1 MAMDLLDGLERD
13 LAREKISVVEFAESD
28 EYCGKDLFPRQ
39 RILLK
44 LMFLEELEGWE
55 EDVLDE
61 WIAGGRRT
69 GEIMISPNIREKT
82 QYLRERGFEHFQEVD
97 LIGGRRSSKGF
108 ITGIAT
114 AKVMWDTLQLQDPG
128 RHFGVDAKKE
138 IYFACV
144 AASEDQAKQYQ
155 FADLI
160 NTVEGCQA
168 FKPYWVR
175 GLETEFRVATPA
187 DIRNVSAQQATR
199 KSSKDQRDIARLR
212 GRAFAANAGTIRGL
226 AGMVIIFDEMAHM
239 LETLEGKA
247 SASQVYSAATPSL
260 DQFGKATMI
269 FCNSSPY
276 SKVGKFYERY
286 VEAMT
291 PFDPELPVGNFEQ
304 EDEEFDDNAGDKRTG
319 PMNGNPYVMA
329 FQFPS
334 WAMTDKYREEFR
346 KHPSK
351 YREAYIPPK
360 AFTLSPDWDP
370 QEVDDEGFERYTEDD
385 KLQISKMRA
394 QEASNPDTFKVER
407 RGKFAEVE
415 DAYLKPEMVDRM
427 FAGAPDGYDKDGK
440 LILNPIFSNYGTG
453 VRAFYD
459 YVAHL
464 DPSSTT
470 AGFGFA
476 MGHVEKFEHKDG
488 VIRDHVIF
496 DIIKRWEPKDFEGG
510 AIDWE
515 IVHREVMGY
524 IELFL
529 PVSISFDQYQ
539 SDAPIQAL
547 RREMQANNFN
557 TTIEL
562 KRRTNESNWKQA
574 EAFKT
579 ALYQGLVHAPHD
591 EIDNQWSALELKFLI
606 KKATGGKNPRVD
618 RQEVGPVQT
627 KDMADCI
634 MEVTEKL
641 IGNIVMRS
649 MREELS
655 KNFMAPGAMGGY
667 SIPGTTQGTSMHPE
681 LAAYYQ
687 SISRKGEMSIE
698 PAQRRPASMPRGAI
712 GSRVRGISRGKRR

>member
-1 MAMDLLDGLERD
+1 MDDLLDGIERD
-13 LAREKISVVEFAESD
+13 LAQEKISVVEFAESD
-28 EYCGKDLFPRQ
+28 SFCGKDLFPRQ
-39 RILLK
+39 RVLLK

-55 EDVLDE
+55 EDILNE
-61 WIAGGRRT
+61 WIKGGSRT
-69 GEIMISPNIREKT
+69 GEIMISPNVREKIDF
-82 QYLRERGFEHFQEVD
+82 LRERNYSHFREVC

-108 ITGIAT
+108 ITAIAA

-128 RHFGVDAKKE
+128 RHYGVDPKKE
-138 IYFACV
+138 IYFSCV

-187 DIRNVSAQQATR
+187 DLRAIGNQPQNR
-199 KSSKDQRDIARLR
+199 KSSKSQRDIARLR
-212 GRAFAANAGTIRGL
+212 GKALAANAGTIRGS
-226 AGMVIIFDEMAHM
+226 ASMVIVFDEMAHM
-239 LETLEGKA
+239 IETLEGKA
-247 SASQVYSAATPSL
+247 SASQVYAAAKPSL
-260 DQFGKATMI
+260 DQFGRGAMI

-276 SKVGKFYERY
+276 SKIGKFYDRY
-286 VEAMT
+286 VESMRL
-291 PFDPELPVGNFEQ
+291 FDPEKPIGMDVIDSDDELTQEQ
-304 EDEEFDDNAGDKRTG
+304 VQEL
-319 PMNGNPYVMA
+319 NGNPYLLA

-334 WAMTDKYREEFR
+334 WAMTENYREEFR

-351 YREAYIPPK
+351 FREPYMPPK
-360 AFTLSPDWDP
+360 AFTVSPNWNP
-370 QEVDDEGFERYTEDD
+370 MAKDDAGFDRFTEEDREGI
-385 KLQISKMRA
+385 QNMRA
-394 QEASNPDTFKVER
+394 EEASNPDTFKVER
-407 RGKFAEVE
+407 RSKFAEVE

-427 FAGAPDGYDKDGK
+427 FSGAPIGYDEEGRI
-440 LILNPIFSNYGTG
+440 ILEPLYSNYGDRSH
-453 VRAFYD
+453 VFYD

-476 MGHVEKFEHKDG
+476 LGHVEKFEHKDG

-496 DIIKRWEPKDFEGG
+496 DIIKRWEPKNFEGG

-515 IVHREVMGY
+515 IVHNEVLGY
-524 IELFL
+524 IDLFR

-547 RREMQANNFN
+547 RKEMQKRNYS
-557 TTIEL
+557 TQIEL
-562 KRRTNESNWKQA
+562 KRRTNESNYKQA

-579 ALYQGLVHAPHD
+579 ALYQGFVHAPHD
-591 EIDNQWSALELKFLI
+591 ELGNQWSSLELKFLV
-606 KKATGGKNPRVD
+606 KKATSGKNPRVD
-618 RQEVGPVQT
+618 KQDVGPVQT

-655 KNFMAPGAMGGY
+655 KNMLAPGALGGY
-667 SIPGTTQGTSMHPE
+667 TIPGTTQGTAMHPE
-681 LAAYYQ
+681 LQAYYQ
-687 SISRKGEMSIE
+687 GIARKGEQALE
-698 PAQRRPASMPRGAI
+698 PFRAGGRSMPRGVV
-712 GSRVRGISRGKRR
+712 GSRIRGINRGRR

>member
-1 MAMDLLDGLERD
+1 MDLLDGIERD
-13 LAREKISVVEFAESD
+13 LAQEKISVVEFAESD

-39 RILLK
+39 RVLLK
-44 LMFLEELEGWE
+44 VMFLEELEGYE
-55 EDVLDE
+55 EDILDE
-61 WIAGGRRT
+61 WIKGGRRT
-69 GEIMISPNIREKT
+69 GEIMISPDIRERT
-82 QYLRERGFEHFQEVD
+82 QYLRDRGFEHFQEVD

-108 ITGIAT
+108 ITAIAS

-138 IYFACV
+138 IYFSCV

-160 NTVEGCQA
+160 NTVEGCHA

-187 DIRNVSAQQATR
+187 DLRNIQAQAQVR
-199 KSSKDQRDIARLR
+199 KNSKSQRDIARLR
-212 GRAFAANAGTIRGL
+212 GKALAANAGTVRGS
-226 AGMVIIFDEMAHM
+226 ASMVIVFDEMAHM
-239 LETLEGKA
+239 IETLEGKA
-247 SASQVYSAATPSL
+247 SASQVYAAATPSL
-260 DQFGKATMI
+260 DQFGKAAMI

-291 PFDPELPVGNFEQ
+291 PFDPDKPVGLIEVS
-304 EDEEFDDNAGDKRTG
+304 EETG
-319 PMNGNPYVMA
+319 EIQPAENGNPYVMG

-346 KHPSK
+346 KYPSK
-351 YREAYIPPK
+351 YRESYIPPK
-360 AFTLSPDWDP
+360 AFTVSPDWDP
-370 QEVDDEGFERYTEDD
+370 EELDDEGFPRYAEDD

-394 QEASNPDTFKVER
+394 QESSNPDTFKVER

-427 FAGAPDGYDKDGK
+427 FAGGPEGYDEDGK
-440 LILNPIFSNYGTG
+440 LILHPIYSNYGQG
-453 VRAFYD
+453 VRSFYD

-476 MGHVEKFEHKDG
+476 MGHVEKFKHKDG
-488 VIRDHVIF
+488 VIRDHVVF

-515 IVHREVMGY
+515 IVHNEVMGY
-524 IELFL
+524 VELFR
-529 PVSISFDQYQ
+529 PVSVSFDQYQ

-547 RREMQANNFN
+547 RKEMTAGNYT

-591 EIDNQWSALELKFLI
+591 DLDNQWSALELKFLI

-655 KNFMAPGAMGGY
+655 KNVMAPGALGGY
-667 SIPGTTQGTSMHPE
+667 TIPGTTQGTSMHPE
-681 LAAYYQ
+681 LQAYYQ
-687 SISRKGEMSIE
+687 SISRKGEMAIE
-698 PAQRRPASMPRGAI
+698 PHRSRRGAMPRGVMG
-712 GSRVRGISRGKRR
+712 GSVRGISRGKRRY

>member
-1 MAMDLLDGLERD
+1 MDDLLDGIERD
-13 LAREKISVVEFAESD
+13 LAQEKISVVEFAESD
-28 EYCGKDLFPRQ
+28 EYCGKDLYPRQ
-39 RILLK
+39 RVLLK

-55 EDVLDE
+55 ENILDE

-82 QYLRERGFEHFQEVD
+82 QYLRDRNFDHFQEVC

-108 ITGIAT
+108 ITAIAA
-114 AKVMWDTLQLQDPG
+114 AKIMWDTLQLQDPG
-128 RHFGVDAKKE
+128 HHFGVDKKKE

-160 NTVEGCQA
+160 NTVEGCAA

-187 DIRNVSAQQATR
+187 DLRAIGNQQQVR
-199 KSSKDQRDIARLR
+199 KSSKSQRDIARLR
-212 GRAFAANAGTIRGL
+212 GKAFASNAGTIRGL
-226 AGMVIIFDEMAHM
+226 AGMVIVFDEMAHM
-239 LETLEGKA
+239 IETLEGKA
-247 SASQVYSAATPSL
+247 SASQVYAAATPSL
-260 DQFGKATMI
+260 DQFGKAAMI

-276 SKVGKFYERY
+276 SKVGKFYDRY

-291 PFDPELPVGNFEQ
+291 PFDPSMPVGDFSVDEGEEQ
-304 EDEEFDDNAGDKRTG
+304 QAK
-319 PMNGNPYVMA
+319 NGNPFVMG
-329 FQFPS
+329 FQYPS

-346 KHPSK
+346 KHPSH
-351 YREAYIPPK
+351 YREEYMPPK
-360 AFTLSPDWDP
+360 AFMASPNWDP
-370 QEVDDEGFERYTEDD
+370 EEVDDEGFPRYVEDD
-385 KLQISKMRA
+385 KLQISKMRSY
-394 QEASNPDTFKVER
+394 EASNPDTFKVER

-427 FAGAPDGYDKDGK
+427 FAGAPNGYDGDNI
-440 LILNPIFSNYGTG
+440 ILETLYSNYGDKAR
-453 VRAFYD
+453 VFYD

-488 VIRDHVIF
+488 VVRDHVIF
-496 DIIKRWEPKDFEGG
+496 DIIKRWEPQHFEGG

-515 IVHREVMGY
+515 IVHNEVMGY
-524 IELFL
+524 IEIFR
-529 PVSISFDQYQ
+529 PVNVSFDQYQ

-547 RREMQANNFN
+547 RKEMQARNIT

-579 ALYQGLVHAPHD
+579 ALYQGFVHAPHD
-591 EIDNQWSALELKFLI
+591 ELGNQWSALELKFLV

-634 MEVTEKL
+634 MEVVEKL

-655 KNFMAPGAMGGY
+655 KNFMAPGALGGY
-667 SIPGTTQGTSMHPE
+667 TIPGTTQGTSMHPE

-687 SISRKGEMSIE
+687 SISRKGEQALE
-698 PAQRRPASMPRGAI
+698 PHRTRSGSMPRGVV
-712 GSRVRGISRGKRR
+712 GSRVRGISRGRRK

>member
-1 MAMDLLDGLERD
+1 MDLLDGIERD
-13 LAREKISVVEFAESD
+13 LAQEKISVVEFAESD
-28 EYCGKDLFPRQ
+28 DFCGKDLYPRQ
-39 RILLK
+39 RVLLK

-55 EDVLDE
+55 EDILDE
-61 WIAGGRRT
+61 WIAGGNRT
-69 GEIMISPNIREKT
+69 GEIMVSPNIREKT
-82 QYLRERGFEHFQEVD
+82 QYLRERNYDHFQEVC

-128 RHFGVDAKKE
+128 AHFDVDKKKE

-160 NTVEGCQA
+160 NTVEGCRA
-168 FKPYWVR
+168 FRDYWVR

-187 DIRNVSAQQATR
+187 DLRAVGNQVHSR
-199 KSSKDQRDIARLR
+199 SSKSQRDIARLR
-212 GRAFAANAGTIRGL
+212 GKAFAANAGTIRGL

-239 LETLEGKA
+239 IETLEGKA
-247 SASQVYSAATPSL
+247 SASQVYAAATPSL
-260 DQFGKATMI
+260 DQFGKAAMI

-276 SKVGKFYERY
+276 SKIGKFYNRY
-286 VEAMT
+286 VEAMF
-291 PFDPELPVGNFEQ
+291 PFDPEKPVGNFEQ
-304 EDEEFDDNAGDKRTG
+304 ADPDDPLEEVAVE
-319 PMNGNPYVMA
+319 NGNPMLMG

-334 WAMTDKYREEFR
+334 WGMTDRYREEFR

-351 YREAYIPPK
+351 YRESYIPGK
-360 AFTLSPDWDP
+360 AFTCSPDWDP
-370 QEVDDEGFERYTEDD
+370 DEVDGEGFERYSEDD
-385 KLQISKMRA
+385 KIQIAKMRA

-407 RGKFAEVE
+407 RGRFAEVE
-415 DAYLKPEMVDRM
+415 DAYLKPENVDRM
-427 FAGAPDGYDKDGK
+427 FAGAPTGYDDEGRQ
-440 LILNPIFSNYGTG
+440 ILEPLYSNYGQG
-453 VRAFYD
+453 ARAFYE
-459 YVAHL
+459 YTAHL

-476 MGHVEKFEHKDG
+476 LGHVEKFEHKDG
-488 VIRDHVIF
+488 VVRDHVVF
-496 DIIKRWEPKDFEGG
+496 DIIKRWEPKYFEGG

-515 IVHREVMGY
+515 IVHNEVMGY
-524 IELFL
+524 IDIFR
-529 PVSISFDQYQ
+529 PVHVSFDQYQ

-547 RREMQANNFN
+547 QKEVRARNIS
-557 TTIEL
+557 TIIEL

-591 EIDNQWSALELKFLI
+591 ELGNQWSALELKFLV
-606 KKATGGKNPRVD
+606 KKSTQGKNPKVD
-618 RQEVGPVQT
+618 KQDVGPVQT

-634 MEVTEKL
+634 MEVTERL

-655 KNFMAPGAMGGY
+655 RNMFAPGALGGY
-667 SIPGTTQGTSMHPE
+667 TIPGTTQGTAMHPE

-687 SISRKGEMSIE
+687 NIHRKGEQALE
-698 PAQRRPASMPRGAI
+698 PFTSRSPSMPRGVV
-712 GSRVRGISRGKRR
+712 GSRIRGINRGRRK

>member
-1 MAMDLLDGLERD
+1 MDLLDGIERD
-13 LAREKISVVEFAESD
+13 LAQEKISIVEFAESD
-28 EYCGKDLFPRQ
+28 EYCGKDLYPRQ
-39 RILLK
+39 RVLLK

-55 EDVLDE
+55 EDILDE
-61 WIAGGRRT
+61 WIAGGQRT
-69 GEIMISPNIREKT
+69 GEIMISPNVREKIA
-82 QYLRERGFEHFQEVD
+82 YLRRHGYDHFQEVC

-108 ITGIAT
+108 ITAIAS

-128 RHFGVDAKKE
+128 AHFSVDKKKE

-160 NTVEGCQA
+160 NTIEGCQA
-168 FKPYWVR
+168 FRPYYVR

-187 DIRNVSAQQATR
+187 DLRAVQNMAQIRKNS
-199 KSSKDQRDIARLR
+199 KSQRDVARLR
-212 GRAFAANAGTIRGL
+212 GKAFAANAGTLRGL
-226 AGMVIIFDEMAHM
+226 AGMVFVFDEMAHM
-239 LETLEGKA
+239 LETVEGKA
-247 SASQVYSAATPSL
+247 SASQVYAAATPSL

-276 SKVGKFYERY
+276 SKVGKFYDRY
-286 VEAMT
+286 VEAMF
-291 PFDPELPVGNFEQ
+291 PYDPELPIGNFVRA
-304 EDEEFDDNAGDKRTG
+304 DDDDPLEKIEVD
-319 PMNGNPYVMA
+319 NGNPLVMG

-334 WAMTDKYREEFR
+334 WAMMQNYREEFR

-351 YREAYIPPK
+351 FREEYIPSK
-360 AFTLSPDWDP
+360 AITVSPDWDP
-370 QEVDDEGFERYTEDD
+370 DAVDDEGHPRFTEDD
-385 KLQISKMRA
+385 KIQIAKMRA

-427 FAGAPDGYDKDGK
+427 FAGGPEGYDEKGN
-440 LILNPIFSNYGTG
+440 LILNPLFSNYGTG

-476 MGHVEKFEHKDG
+476 LGHVEKFEHKDG
-488 VIRDHVIF
+488 KIRDHVIF
-496 DIIKRWEPKDFEGG
+496 DIIKRWEPKEFENG

-515 IVHREVMGY
+515 IVHNEVMGY
-524 IELFL
+524 IELFR
-529 PVSISFDQYQ
+529 PVNISFDQYQ

-547 RREMQANNFN
+547 QKEVRARNISTM
-557 TTIEL
+557 IEL

-591 EIDNQWSALELKFLI
+591 ELGNQWSALELKFLV

-618 RQEVGPVQT
+618 KQDVGPVQT

-634 MEVTEKL
+634 MEVVEKL

-649 MREELS
+649 VREQLTEAS
-655 KNFMAPGAMGGY
+655 FAPGALGGY
-667 SIPGTTQGTSMHPE
+667 NIPGTTQGVKMHPE

-687 SISRKGEMSIE
+687 SISRKGEMAIE
-698 PAQRRPASMPRGAI
+698 PYAARPRGMPRGVV
-712 GSRVRGISRGKRR
+712 GSRVRGISRSRRR

>member
-1 MAMDLLDGLERD
+1 MDLLDSIERD
-13 LAREKISVVEFAESD
+13 LAQEKISIVEFAESD
-28 EYCGKDLFPRQ
+28 EYCGKNLFPRQ

-44 LMFLEELEGWE
+44 LMFLEELEPWE
-55 EDVLDE
+55 EGILDQ
-61 WIAGGRRT
+61 WIKGGSRT
-69 GEIMISPNIREKT
+69 GEIMISPNIREKIDF
-82 QYLRERGFEHFQEVD
+82 LREHNYDHFREVC

-108 ITGIAT
+108 ITAIA
-114 AKVMWDTLQLQDPG
+114 AAYVMWNTLQLQDPG

-138 IYFACV
+138 IYFSCV

-168 FKPYWVR
+168 FRPFWVR

-187 DIRNVSAQQATR
+187 DLRSLQAQAQMR
-199 KSSKDQRDIARLR
+199 KNSKTQRDIARLR
-212 GRAFAANAGTIRGL
+212 GKALAANAGTIRGS
-226 AGMVIIFDEMAHM
+226 ASMVIIFDEMAHM
-239 LETLEGKA
+239 IETLEGKA
-247 SASQVYSAATPSL
+247 SASQVYGAAKPSL
-260 DQFGKATMI
+260 DQFGRAAMV

-276 SKVGKFYERY
+276 SKVGKLYERY
-286 VEAMT
+286 VEAMRL
-291 PFDPELPVGNFEQ
+291 FDPDKPVGITEIDSDSDEMTKEQ
-304 EDEEFDDNAGDKRTG
+304 RQNL
-319 PMNGNPYVMA
+319 NGNPYVMA

-334 WAMTDKYREEFR
+334 WAMTENYREEFR
-346 KHPSK
+346 QHPSE
-351 YREAYIPPK
+351 YRDAYTPPK
-360 AFTLSPDWDP
+360 AFTVSPDWQP
-370 QEVDDEGFERYTEDD
+370 MAVDDDGEPRFSEED
-385 KLQISKMRA
+385 KEQIQAMRA
-394 QEASNPDTFKVER
+394 EEASNPDTFKVER

-415 DAYLKPEMVDRM
+415 DAYLNPEMVDRM
-427 FAGAPDGYDKDGK
+427 FAGAPINYDDEGRIV
-440 LILNPIFSNYGTG
+440 LEPVYSNYGHG

-476 MGHVEKFEHKDG
+476 LGHVEQFEHKDG
-488 VIRDHVIF
+488 VVRDHVIF
-496 DIIKRWEPKDFEGG
+496 DIIKRWEPHTFEGG

-515 IVHREVMGY
+515 IVHNEVMGY
-524 IELFL
+524 IELFR

-547 RREMQANNFN
+547 RREMSANNYS
-557 TTIEL
+557 TMIEL

-591 EIDNQWSALELKFLI
+591 ELGNQWSALELKFLV

-618 RQEVGPVQT
+618 KQDVGPVQT

-634 MEVTEKL
+634 MEVVEKL
-641 IGNIVMRS
+641 IGNIVMRN

-655 KNFMAPGAMGGY
+655 KNVLAPGALGGY
-667 SIPGTTQGTSMHPE
+667 TIPGTSQGTTMHPE
-681 LAAYYQ
+681 LQAYYQ
-687 SISRKGEMSIE
+687 NIARKGEMAIE
-698 PAQRRPASMPRGAI
+698 PHRTRPGALPRGVV
-712 GSRVRGISRGKRR
+712 GSRIRGISRDRRR

>member
-1 MAMDLLDGLERD
+1 VDLLDGIERD
-13 LAREKISVVEFAESD
+13 LAQEKISVVEFAESD

-39 RILLK
+39 RVLLK
-44 LMFLEELEGWE
+44 VMFLEELEGWE
-55 EDVLDE
+55 EDILDE

-69 GEIMISPNIREKT
+69 GEIMISPDIRERT
-82 QYLRERGFEHFQEVD
+82 QYLRERGFDHFQEVD

-108 ITGIAT
+108 ITAIAS

-128 RHFGVDAKKE
+128 RHFGVDPKKE
-138 IYFACV
+138 IYFSCV

-160 NTVEGCQA
+160 NTVEGCHA

-187 DIRNVSAQQATR
+187 DLRSIGNQVNSR
-199 KSSKDQRDIARLR
+199 SSKSQRDIARLR
-212 GRAFAANAGTIRGL
+212 GKALAANAGTVRGS
-226 AGMVIIFDEMAHM
+226 ASMVIVFDEMAHM
-239 LETLEGKA
+239 IETLEGKA
-247 SASQVYSAATPSL
+247 SASQVYAAATPSL
-260 DQFGKATMI
+260 DQFGKAAMI

-286 VEAMT
+286 VEAMH
-291 PFDPELPVGNFEQ
+291 PFDPDLPVGNFEKD
-304 EDEEFDDNAGDKRTG
+304 EGDEESGAL
-319 PMNGNPYVMA
+319 NGNPYVMA

-334 WAMTDKYREEFR
+334 WALTDKYREEFR
-346 KHPSK
+346 KYPSK
-351 YREAYIPPK
+351 YREEYMPPK
-360 AFTLSPDWDP
+360 AYTVSPDWNP
-370 QEVDDEGFERYTEDD
+370 EELDDEGYPRFTEDD

-427 FAGAPDGYDKDGK
+427 FAGAPIGYNEEGK
-440 LILNPIFSNYGTG
+440 QILEPLFSNYGHG

-476 MGHVEKFEHKDG
+476 LGHVEQFKHKDG
-488 VIRDHVIF
+488 KVRDHVIF
-496 DIIKRWEPKDFEGG
+496 DIIKRWEPKEFENG

-515 IVHREVMGY
+515 IVHNEVMGY
-524 IELFL
+524 IELFR
-529 PVSISFDQYQ
+529 PVNISFDQYQ

-547 RREMQANNFN
+547 QKEIRANNYN
-557 TTIEL
+557 TIVEL

-591 EIDNQWSALELKFLI
+591 ELGNQWSSLELKFLV

-618 RQEVGPVQT
+618 KQDVGPVQT

-634 MEVTEKL
+634 MEVVEKL

-655 KNFMAPGAMGGY
+655 RNALAPGALGGY
-667 SIPGTTQGTSMHPE
+667 TIPGTTQGTSMHPE
-681 LAAYYQ
+681 LQAYYQ
-687 SISRKGEMSIE
+687 NIARKGEMAIE
-698 PAQRRPASMPRGAI
+698 PSTRNPRGMPRGAV
-712 GSRVRGISRGKRR
+712 GSRIRGISRGRRK

>member
-1 MAMDLLDGLERD
+1 MLDLLDSIERD
-13 LAREKISVVEFAESD
+13 LAQEKISVVEFAESD
-28 EYCGKDLFPRQ
+28 AYCGKDLFPRQ
-39 RILLK
+39 RVLLK

-55 EDVLDE
+55 EDILDE

-82 QYLRERGFEHFQEVD
+82 QYLRDRGFDHFQEVC

-108 ITGIAT
+108 MTAIAT

-128 RHFGVDAKKE
+128 RHFDVDKKKE

-160 NTVEGCQA
+160 NTVEGCAA
-168 FKPYWVR
+168 FRPYWVR

-187 DIRNVSAQQATR
+187 DLRNVSAQAQVR

-247 SASQVYSAATPSL
+247 SASQVYAAATPSL

-291 PFDPELPVGNFEQ
+291 PFDPELPVGNFER
-304 EDEEFDDNAGDKRTG
+304 EDDEEEAGAL
-319 PMNGNPYVMA
+319 NGNPHVMA

-351 YREAYIPPK
+351 YRESYIPNK
-360 AFTLSPDWDP
+360 AFTVSPDWDP
-370 QEVDDEGFERYTEDD
+370 DEVDDEGYDRHSEDD
-385 KLQISKMRA
+385 KLSISKMRS

-427 FAGAPDGYDKDGK
+427 FAGAPVDYDEEGRI
-440 LILNPIFSNYGTG
+440 ILQPLHSNYGQG

-459 YVAHL
+459 YHAHL

-476 MGHVEKFEHKDG
+476 LGHVEKFEHKDG
-488 VIRDHVIF
+488 KIRDHVIF
-496 DIIKRWEPKDFEGG
+496 DIVKRWEPKEFENG

-515 IVHREVMGY
+515 IVHNEVMGY
-524 IELFL
+524 IELFR
-529 PVSISFDQYQ
+529 PVTVSFDQYQ

-547 RREMQANNFN
+547 QKEVVKHNYGTQ
-557 TTIEL
+557 IIL

-579 ALYQGLVHAPHD
+579 ALYQGLVHGPHD
-591 EIDNQWSALELKFLI
+591 ELGNQWSALELKFLV

-618 RQEVGPVQT
+618 KQDVGPVQT

-634 MEVTEKL
+634 MEVVERL
-641 IGNIVMRS
+641 IGNIIARN

-655 KNFMAPGAMGGY
+655 AASFAPGALGGY
-667 SIPGTTQGTSMHPE
+667 TIPGTTQGTSMHPE
-681 LAAYYQ
+681 LQAYYQ
-687 SISRKGEMSIE
+687 SIARKGEQAIE
-698 PAQRRPASMPRGAI
+698 PHTRRPASMPRGVV
-712 GSRVRGISRGKRR
+712 GSRVRGINRGRRR

>member
-1 MAMDLLDGLERD
+1 MDDLLDGIERD
-13 LAREKISVVEFAESD
+13 LAQEKISVVEFAESD
-28 EYCGKDLFPRQ
+28 EYCGKDLYPRQ
-39 RILLK
+39 RVLLK
-44 LMFLEELEGWE
+44 LMFLEELEPHE
-55 EDVLDE
+55 EDILDE
-61 WIAGGRRT
+61 WIKGGRRT

-82 QYLRERGFEHFQEVD
+82 EYLRERGFDHFQEVC

-108 ITGIAT
+108 ITAIAA

-128 RHFGVDAKKE
+128 RHFGVDKKKE

-155 FADLI
+155 FSDFI
-160 NTVEGCQA
+160 NTVEGCAA

-187 DIRNVSAQQATR
+187 DLRAIGNQVQVR
-199 KSSKDQRDIARLR
+199 KSSKSQRDIARLR
-212 GRAFAANAGTIRGL
+212 GKAFASNAGTIRGL
-226 AGMVIIFDEMAHM
+226 AGMVIVFDEMAHM
-239 LETLEGKA
+239 IETLEGKA
-247 SASQVYSAATPSL
+247 SASQVYAAATPSL
-260 DQFGKATMI
+260 DQFGKAAMI

-291 PFDPELPVGNFEQ
+291 PFDPKMPVGDFSVEEGEEQ
-304 EDEEFDDNAGDKRTG
+304 QAK
-319 PMNGNPYVMA
+319 NGNPFVMG
-329 FQFPS
+329 FQYPS
-334 WAMTDKYREEFR
+334 WAMTDRYREEFR
-346 KHPSK
+346 KYPSK
-351 YREAYIPPK
+351 YREEYMPPK
-360 AFTLSPDWDP
+360 AFMASPDWDP
-370 QEVDDEGFERYTEDD
+370 AEVDDEGFPRYVEND
-385 KLQISKMRA
+385 KLQISKMRSY
-394 QEASNPDTFKVER
+394 EASNPDTFKVER

-415 DAYLKPEMVDRM
+415 DAYLRPEMVDRM
-427 FAGAPDGYDKDGK
+427 FAGAPIGYDEDENQ
-440 LILNPIFSNYGTG
+440 ILQTINTNYGDG
-453 VRAFYD
+453 ARVFYD
-459 YVAHL
+459 YTAHL

-476 MGHVEKFEHKDG
+476 MGHVEKFQHKDG
-488 VIRDHVIF
+488 VVRDHVIF
-496 DIIKRWEPKDFEGG
+496 DIIKRWEPQHFEGG

-515 IVHREVMGY
+515 IVHNEVMGY
-524 IELFL
+524 IEIFR

-547 RREMQANNFN
+547 RKEMQARSYS

-579 ALYQGLVHAPHD
+579 ALYQGFVHAPHD
-591 EIDNQWSALELKFLI
+591 ELGNQWSALELKFLV

-618 RQEVGPVQT
+618 KQDVGPVQT

-634 MEVTEKL
+634 MEVTERL

-655 KNFMAPGAMGGY
+655 KNFMAPGALGGY
-667 SIPGTTQGTSMHPE
+667 TIPGTTQGTSMHPE
-681 LAAYYQ
+681 LQAYYQ
-687 SISRKGEMSIE
+687 SIARKGEQALE
-698 PAQRRPASMPRGAI
+698 PHRSRSGGSPRGTV
-712 GSRVRGISRGKRR
+712 GSRVRGISRGRHR